1 MKTDLPILLR
11 MAAWWSA
18 HGIRGRGVVSRFI
31 GRWQPT
37 KPPLFIQT
45 RNGAALSVD
54 YNNFDVYANIYN
66 NGGCWDENVMD
77 CCEHLLRP
85 GDVFYDIGANT
96 GVFGL
101 DLAKIIPNLK
111 VVAFEPQPSLAENIR
126 RSAERNAFANF
137 AVLEVMLGRDD
148 RQADLFLTSHSI
160 HASVVPR
167 ESKFRRLQVT
177 MNTIDTVVT
186 GQIAPPPDIIKIDVE
201 GSELSAFVGAAKTL
215 SEYQPTLIFEADENM
230 VRMGYTISDL
240 FSELSQAAAYSY
252 FLIDNAGALN
262 PAKPPLKHGNYVA
275 LSPQH
280 VTRV

>member
-11 MAAWWSA
+11 VAAWWSA
-18 HGIRGRGVVSRFI
+18 HGIRGRGVVSRCI
-31 GRWQPT
+31 GRCQPT

-96 GVFGL
+96 GIFAL

-126 RSAERNAFANF
+126 RSAERNAFANLMI
-137 AVLEVMLGRDD
+137 ATVGVVSEGGMPVMLGG
-148 RQADLFLTSHSI
+148 HI
-160 HASVVPR
+160 HWMQLELGCRSDHYTPHGKLVSGRSSLIGRFICRCAGG
-167 ESKFRRLQVT
+167 
-177 MNTIDTVVT
+177 TV
-186 GQIAPPPDIIKIDVE
+186 
-201 GSELSAFVGAAKTL
+201 
-215 SEYQPTLIFEADENM
+215 
-230 VRMGYTISDL
+230 
-240 FSELSQAAAYSY
+240 
-252 FLIDNAGALN
+252 
-262 PAKPPLKHGNYVA
+262 
-275 LSPQH
+275 
-280 VTRV
+280 